1 MRVVSLA
8 LVTGLLASLLAIGA
22 SVSGCASGF
31 ERNGDDDGNDPRI
44 DAPFGGNGDGGGG
57 FVDARLVD
65 APGTVTDAPL
75 QTDAPAGGGVECPM
89 TQEYDDRAFI
99 EILTNPNFV
108 ECTSGADCSSSQ
120 CCYGAIVCVAYP

>member
-8 LVTGLLASLLAIGA
+8 LVSGLLAVCSFA
-22 SVSGCASGF
+22 SACASGF
-31 ERNGDDDGNDPRI
+31 ERNGDDDDPPRI

-57 FVDARLVD
+57 LVDARIVD

-75 QTDAPAGGGVECPM
+75 STDAPTTGGIDCPN
-89 TQEYDDRAFI
+89 TQVYNDRAFI

-108 ECTSGADCSSSQ
+108 ECTSGAECSSSQ
-120 CCYGAIVCVAYP
+120 CCYGALVCVAYP